1 MLISAAQWLDSGT
14 LAAAS
19 EPERTLSF
27 HFRRMGAGDRTE
39 IIAFREA
46 IFGALPDPD
55 MYVPEVPEFVDW
67 HLEGER
73 GFTFGLFI
81 DNALAA
87 LTILGLPQAGMPNFA
102 SDLPTPPANLMD
114 VAHIASSMVDPR
126 YRGFGLQKR
135 LFAYRTLM
143 ALGAKRPI
151 LTARVAL
158 TNPISWR
165 NMFSCG
171 MVIGQLLF
179 MHGDKLRFL
188 FIRDLRQP
196 PYAFTAPAALVA
208 LRDIEAHR
216 QALADGL
223 VGFKAILQDGAWII
237 AYGRPAARLCD

>member
-1 MLISAAQWLDSGT
+1 MLISPAQWLDSGT
-14 LAAAS
+14 LAAIA
-19 EPERTLSF
+19 EPERALPF
-27 HFRRMGAGDRTE
+27 HFRRMGAEDRAE
-39 IIAFREA
+39 IVSFREA

-81 DNALAA
+81 DNRLAA
-87 LTILGLPQAGMPNFA
+87 LTVLGLPKAGMPNFA
-102 SDLPTPPANLMD
+102 SDLPTPPANPLE

-135 LFAYRTLM
+135 LFAYRALI
-143 ALGAKRPI
+143 ALGEKRPI

-171 MVIGQLLF
+171 MVIGQLLV

-188 FIRDLRQP
+188 FVRDLRRAP
-196 PYAFTAPAALVA
+196 SVFAAPAALVP
-208 LRDIEAHR
+208 LRDIDAHR

-237 AYGRPAARLCD
+237 AYAPPATRPCD